1 MRGRFRELLSEAES
15 GGRAVAAF
23 TVYGIDGALGAIAA
37 AERQRTGVV
46 LLISQQTFVSDVG
59 LPLVAA
65 LKDVAARAAVP
76 VCLQLDHVSDLD
88 LIAAALASGIDVIM
102 ADGSKLPDDENVAF
116 VRAAAALA
124 AKHGASLEAELGRI
138 EGDEE
143 IARGVRPAGFTDPGA
158 AASFVAA
165 TGVAC
170 LAVSIGNVHGRYA
183 SPPRLDFEL
192 LAEIDAAV
200 PCALSLHGASGIP
213 DADVRR
219 AIGLGVRKVN
229 VNTELRERYFQTIA
243 DEAPRLREGSRVLAL
258 SEAIS
263 EAVADAAAAK
273 IEAMAAAPV

>member
-1 MRGRFRELLSEAES
+1 MRGTFRELLAEAES
-15 GGRAVAAF
+15 EQRAVAAF
-23 TVYGIDGALGAIAA
+23 TVYGIDGAVGAVAA
-37 AERQRTGVV
+37 AERSRVGVM
-46 LLISQQTFVSDVG
+46 LLISQQTFVSDLG

-65 LKDVAARAAVP
+65 LKDIAARAGVP

-88 LIAAALASGIDVIM
+88 LIAAALVAGIDVVM
-102 ADGSKLPDDENVAF
+102 ADGSKLPDEENIAF
-116 VRAAAALA
+116 VRAAGALA

-143 IARGVRPAGFTDPGA
+143 IARGVRPVGFTDPAVA
-158 AASFVAA
+158 AAFVAA

-183 SPPRLDFEL
+183 NPPALDFDL

-219 AIGLGVRKVN
+219 SIGLGIRKVN
-229 VNTELRERYFQTIA
+229 VNTELRERYFRTLER
-243 DEAPRLREGSRVLAL
+243 DAPGLSEGSRVLAL
-258 SEAIS
+258 SET
-263 EAVADAAAAK
+263 VAAQIEAAAAEK
-273 IEAMAAAPV
+273 IEAMRAG